1 MANLFTDALSGDGG
15 KDSYMGPDYPYY
27 DYIKEPSAIGMSYKG
42 SLKQMGK
49 NIDGLIAYVDLLVTG
64 ESKASATGHP
74 LGNKFFLKTGGKCM
88 DKSTNKEGTE
98 VDRYIYINNV
108 PMGNIPFISSGA
120 GVNFSEFRGLIPGTI
135 SNLNAFNP
143 MGLMRSFLAGSTPDC
158 QEINMETIDTYN
170 NKSTESHFV
179 TTVDIKSMDP
189 CAFLDRKNPE
199 TKKVCKETFSN
210 MKNKLDVNTY
220 QCVDQH
226 FKVPD
231 DPIAQA
237 YFASIGALGIY
248 IMYRIMVK
256 SGLVPPINV

>member
-1 MANLFTDALSGDGG
+1 MANLFTDSLSEDGG

-27 DYIKEPSAIGMSYKG
+27 KYIKEPSAIGMSDKG
-42 SLKQMGK
+42 TLKQMGK
-49 NIDGLIAYVDLLVTG
+49 NIDGLIGYVELLVTG
-64 ESKASATGHP
+64 KSKASATGQP
-74 LGNKFFLKTGGKCM
+74 LGNKFFLKTGGKCL
-88 DKSTNKEGTE
+88 DKSTDPEGVE

-108 PMGNIPFISSGA
+108 PLGNVPFISSGA

-143 MGLMRSFLAGSTPDC
+143 IGLMQSFLAGSNPDC
-158 QEINMETIDTYN
+158 DEITMETIDTYN

-179 TTVDIKSMDP
+179 TAVDAKRMDP
-189 CAFLDRKNPE
+189 CAFPNKINTVTNVKCR
-199 TKKVCKETFSN
+199 ETFSN
-210 MKNKLDVNTY
+210 MKNQLNNY
-220 QCVDQH
+220 ECVDYH

-248 IMYRIMVK
+248 IMYRLMVK
-256 SGLVPPINV
+256 MDLAPPL